1 MKQVFFP
8 ALLGMSL
15 LFWACDPEKKA
26 ADTVDVS
33 TEIFS
38 KSTGRDC
45 AKMDSVHN
53 HCATIDL
60 HWPVV
65 KSGSDALKNS
75 VATWS
80 TSFLNGL
87 LSPEMDEATA
97 AKSNIAD
104 VAKTFLEGF
113 ESWSKEAPESPS
125 GEWTIEAS
133 DTVLFNDGEHL
144 TLQID
149 AYSYIGGAHGIAL
162 ANVTTF
168 EVATGKQLK
177 WENLVND
184 EQVLNAF
191 LEEKFRQERP
201 EIFKEGFNF
210 NETFPFVLPQSFG
223 FTKDGLYCHYSPYEV
238 TPYAYGSTSFVVPF
252 AELEDMIKIKK

>member
-1 MKQVFFP
+1 MKRVFFP
-8 ALLGMSL
+8 ALLSMSL
-15 LFWACDPEKKA
+15 LFWACSPEKKA
-26 ADTVDVS
+26 VEAVTIS
-33 TEIFS
+33 SETFT
-38 KSTGRDC
+38 KSAGRDC

-53 HCATIDL
+53 HCATINL
-60 HWPVV
+60 SWPVV
-65 KSGSDALKNS
+65 ESGSDALKSS

-80 TSFLNGL
+80 TSFLAGL

-97 AKSNIAD
+97 AKSNLEA
-104 VAKTFLEGF
+104 VAKAFLDSHET
-113 ESWSKEAPESPS
+113 WSKEAQESPL
-125 GEWTIEAS
+125 GEWTVEAADS
-133 DTVLFNDGEHL
+133 VLLNDGEHL

-149 AYSYIGGAHGIAL
+149 AYSFTGGAHGMAIV
-162 ANVTTF
+162 NVATF

-191 LEEKFRQERP
+191 LEEKFRQARP

-210 NETFPFVLPQSFG
+210 DESFPFVLPSSFG
-223 FTKDGLYCHYSPYEV
+223 FTAEGLYCHYSPYEV

-252 AELEDMIKIKK
+252 AELGDMVKIKK